1 MGTVAPFVRR
11 THAELNKSANV
22 GFERGPF
29 YDRHTVA
36 SIDLGKVASRTNN
49 QSNSFTNREM
59 DVSTDRRGDEKSS
72 GKTPSMPFN

>member
-1 MGTVAPFVRR
+1 MSPPQTGTDNQSHLQVMGTVAPIVRR

-36 SIDLGKVASRTNN
+36 SIDLG
-49 QSNSFTNREM
+49 
-59 DVSTDRRGDEKSS
+59 
-72 GKTPSMPFN
+72 